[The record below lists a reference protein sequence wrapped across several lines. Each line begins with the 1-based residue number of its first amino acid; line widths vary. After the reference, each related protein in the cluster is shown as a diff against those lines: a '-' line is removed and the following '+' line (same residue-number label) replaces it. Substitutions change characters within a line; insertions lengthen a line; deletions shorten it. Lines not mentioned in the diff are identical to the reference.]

1 MYIFTSTDE
10 HLREKDVCLKK
21 LMEEKVNNH

>member
-10 HLREKDVCLKK
+10 HIREKDVWLKK
-21 LMEEKVNNH
+21 LMEEKFNNH